1 MLLHCACNAVPP
13 ASFDARGLQ
22 PAGLHAWQPIW
33 IPHQTCHAIGCRGD
47 EPRLVAD
54 FKGVLGLED
63 KAAAEVHMNLAR
75 RLLRE
80 KAEQRKGG
88 GAEQRKVRDCQLML

>member
-1 MLLHCACNAVPP
+1 M
-13 ASFDARGLQ
+13 
-22 PAGLHAWQPIW
+22 
-33 IPHQTCHAIGCRGD
+33 
-47 EPRLVAD
+47 AD

-88 GAEQRKVRDCQLML
+88 GAEQRKVRNRQLILGMIPVVHPQCELLKAAPLHSWRTEGLPASTEATQGSKDAG

>member
-1 MLLHCACNAVPP
+1 M
-13 ASFDARGLQ
+13 FGARGLQ
-22 PAGLHAWQPIW
+22 PAGLPGWQPNL
-33 IPHQTCHAIGCRGD
+33 IPGQTCHATGCRGD

-54 FKGVLGLED
+54 FKGALGLED

-88 GAEQRKVRDCQLML
+88 GAEQRKVRDRQLIYGMILLFTPNVSC

>member
-1 MLLHCACNAVPP
+1 M
-13 ASFDARGLQ
+13 
-22 PAGLHAWQPIW
+22 
-33 IPHQTCHAIGCRGD
+33 
-47 EPRLVAD
+47 AD

-88 GAEQRKVRDCQLML
+88 GAEQRKVRDYQLMVWGLPVVSTPE